1 MYLRA
6 TIEISEGMVI
16 LLSSRLKELR
26 EKMKITQEELAKRL
40 DIPRG
45 TYAHYELGKREPDN
59 SMLLK
64 IAEYFNVSTD
74 YLLGRTNKKNYSI
87 QYDLA
92 HQIETAMD
100 SMMLSEDVKEVIKN
114 LVQKE
119 NITTSDKKK
128 YTD

>member
-1 MYLRA
+1 M
-6 TIEISEGMVI
+6 
-16 LLSSRLKELR
+16 LSSRLKELR
-26 EKMKITQEELAKRL
+26 EKMRITQEELAKRL

-64 IAEYFNVSTD
+64 IAEHFNVSTD
-74 YLLGRTNKKNYSI
+74 YLLGRTNKNSLNI
-87 QYDLA
+87 QYDIA

-100 SMMLSEDVKEVIKN
+100 SMMLSEDVKEAIKS
-114 LVQKE
+114 LVQNE
-119 NITTSDKKK
+119 SIVPSGKKK